1 MPCGT
6 EVPWQAGGKWEPSGA
21 KRSTLREGLFLAPP
35 SSPLQHAF
43 PGPGGLCRPLHR
55 YDRGRPG
62 WQTTAPAP
70 LPEDASRGLCR
81 PLSHGERGVRVCSQG
96 VSAHLSPW
104 WARLPAVWQGGRAV
118 GRPRTLR
125 LRCRFLPQ
133 QLVYWAQV
141 DWEAP
146 RYRSTTIIANLLGI
160 MKELPSISILEED
173 VLGHVV
179 VQLAVSLADPEE
191 GIQQKAREVMSQLLT
206 MLLHRRRGE

>member
-1 MPCGT
+1 MPSLGPEDCADPCTATT
-6 EVPWQAGGKWEPSGA
+6 EAGQAGRRLP
-21 KRSTLREGLFLAPP
+21 
-35 SSPLQHAF
+35 
-43 PGPGGLCRPLHR
+43 RPLCLR
-55 YDRGRPG
+55 MRAEDCAGRCPTG
-62 WQTTAPAP
+62 
-70 LPEDASRGLCR
+70 
-81 PLSHGERGVRVCSQG
+81 RGV
-96 VSAHLSPW
+96 
-104 WARLPAVWQGGRAV
+104 
-118 GRPRTLR
+118 TLR